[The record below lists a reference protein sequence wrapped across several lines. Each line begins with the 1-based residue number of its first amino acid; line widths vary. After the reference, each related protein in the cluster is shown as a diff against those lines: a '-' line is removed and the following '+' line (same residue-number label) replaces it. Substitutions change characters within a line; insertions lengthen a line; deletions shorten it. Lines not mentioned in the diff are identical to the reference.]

1 MAIPDLEISSEPL
14 IRNILLINS
23 PDVSN
28 TCGWKGGELEVKR
41 TGSMYGVESYKI
53 VLLGVTSYSLI

>member
-1 MAIPDLEISSEPL
+1 MAIPDLEISSESL

-28 TCGWKGGELEVKR
+28 TCG
-41 TGSMYGVESYKI
+41 
-53 VLLGVTSYSLI
+53 